1 MPLPGSCALQQELP
15 PLNPDVIR
23 DLIQQGLPGARVEV
37 LGEDGVHFEA
47 VVVSEAFAG
56 KLPLARHRMVYATL
70 GARMGGEIHALALRT
85 LTPDEAARA

>member
-1 MPLPGSCALQQELP
+1 MT
-15 PLNPDVIR
+15 PDFIR

-37 LGEDGVHFEA
+37 SGDDGVHFEA
-47 VVVSEAFAG
+47 VVVSDAFAG

-70 GARMGGEIHALALRT
+70 GDRMGGEIHALALKT